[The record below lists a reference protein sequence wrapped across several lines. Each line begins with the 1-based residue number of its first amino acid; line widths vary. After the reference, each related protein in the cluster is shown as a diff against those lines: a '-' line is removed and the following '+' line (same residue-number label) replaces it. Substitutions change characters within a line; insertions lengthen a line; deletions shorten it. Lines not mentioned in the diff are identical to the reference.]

1 MGIKT
6 TKIAAVAV
14 VAVVVAT
21 PTFAEPVDQEELDC
35 SFIGWEFDPL
45 AILEPCTAC

>member
-35 SFIGWEFDPL
+35 SFTGW
-45 AILEPCTAC
+45 